1 MSMKEETMKNPEG
14 NEKQTY
20 EKPRL
25 RAIEL
30 AAEEIL
36 AIGCKSVT
44 GVASGSTSPP
54 CMVRH
59 CSGKGS

>member
-1 MSMKEETMKNPEG
+1 MKNPED

-25 RAIEL
+25 RTIEL

-36 AIGCKSVT
+36 AIGCKST
-44 GVASGSTSPP
+44 MNTAPGSTTPP
-54 CMVRH
+54 CMIRH
-59 CSGKGS
+59 CAGKGS

>member
-1 MSMKEETMKNPEG
+1 MKEETMKNREG

-36 AIGCKSVT
+36 AIGCKAT
-44 GVASGSTSPP
+44 AGVAPGSNTPP

>member
-1 MSMKEETMKNPEG
+1 MKEETMKNLED

-25 RAIEL
+25 RTIEL

-36 AIGCKSVT
+36 AIGCKSNT
-44 GVASGSTSPP
+44 GNAPGSATPP
-54 CMVRH
+54 CMIRH

>member
-1 MSMKEETMKNPEG
+1 MKEETMKNPEG

-30 AAEEIL
+30 DSEEIL
-36 AIGCKSVT
+36 AIGCKS
-44 GVASGSTSPP
+44 AQSGSAPGSNTPP
-54 CMVRH
+54 CMIRG

>member
-1 MSMKEETMKNPEG
+1 MKEETMKNLEG

-25 RAIEL
+25 RTIEL

-36 AIGCKSVT
+36 AIGCKSST
-44 GVASGSTSPP
+44 GVASGQTAPP
-54 CMVRH
+54 CMIRH
-59 CSGKGS
+59 CAGKGS

>member
-1 MSMKEETMKNPEG
+1 MKEETMKDREG

-25 RAIEL
+25 RTIEL

-36 AIGCKSVT
+36 AIGCKALSSGT
-44 GVASGSTSPP
+44 APGSTTPP

-59 CSGKGS
+59 CAGKGS

>member
-1 MSMKEETMKNPEG
+1 MKNLEG

-20 EKPRL
+20 EKPML
-25 RAIEL
+25 RTIEL

-36 AIGCKSVT
+36 AIGCKTVGGT
-44 GVASGSTSPP
+44 APGSNTPP
-54 CMVRH
+54 CQIRH

>member
-1 MSMKEETMKNPEG
+1 MKEETMKDREG

-20 EKPRL
+20 EKPSL
-25 RAIEL
+25 RTIEL

-36 AIGCKSVT
+36 AIGCKAVT
-44 GVASGSTSPP
+44 GMAPGSNTPP
-54 CMVRH
+54 CMIRH

>member
-1 MSMKEETMKNPEG
+1 MKEETMKPRES
-14 NEKQTY
+14 NEKQPY

-36 AIGCKSVT
+36 AIGCKST
-44 GVASGSTSPP
+44 AGTAPGSNNPP
-54 CMVRH
+54 CMIRH

>member
-1 MSMKEETMKNPEG
+1 MKEETMKNPEG
-14 NEKQTY
+14 NEKQKY

-36 AIGCKSVT
+36 AISCK
-44 GVASGSTSPP
+44 APNSGSAPGSTGPP
-54 CMVRH
+54 CMIRH
-59 CSGKGS
+59 CSGSGS